1 MFFLPCAEKY
11 GDNEFHGGKAFK
23 KKTTLVVAIV
33 VKKRTLGQISFIM
46 QKQTD
51 NPVLSM
57 ISCTVQKQMV
67 QTCSKITDGG
77 CKNEGYATLSKGLF
91 KKWKL

>member
-11 GDNEFHGGKAFK
+11 GDNEFHGGKTF

-67 QTCSKITDGG
+67 QKCSKKKTDGE
-77 CKNEGYATLSKGLF
+77 CKNEGYATLSKGLS